1 MLLTPESEAPE
12 RLAVKDLKDFTRA
25 ALQVVQGL
33 FGARQPDQPQ
43 ELVVELTIQPGGTVG
58 VRLRSSPGLSR
69 TILDHLRLELMWLPC
84 PIIEGGPVAFEA
96 YFLVWAD
103 LMTLH

>member
-1 MLLTPESEAPE
+1 MLLTPESEVSE
-12 RLAVKDLKDFTRA
+12 RLAVKDLEDFTRA
-25 ALQVVQGL
+25 AVRVAQDL

-58 VRLRSSPGLSR
+58 ARLRSYPGLSR
-69 TILDHLRLELMWLPC
+69 TILDPLRFELMGLPC
-84 PIIEGGPVAFEA
+84 PIIEGGTVAFEA